1 MGKKKHATTSAGK
14 ILDRRHS
21 PTAKDLEVRAA
32 FRQDMEIAEMIHQVR
47 TEAGLSQR
55 ALAKLLGTSASAICR
70 LEDGEYDG
78 HSMAMLR
85 RIAEALG
92 KRVEIR
98 FVNERPLKA
107 A

>member
-1 MGKKKHATTSAGK
+1 
-14 ILDRRHS
+14 
-21 PTAKDLEVRAA
+21 
-32 FRQDMEIAEMIHQVR
+32 MEIAELIYQVR

-55 ALAKLLGTSASAICR
+55 ALAKMLGTSASVICR
-70 LEDGEYDG
+70 LEDAEYDG

-85 RIAEALG
+85 RIAEAVG

-98 FVNERPLKA
+98 FVTRKPLKA